1 MLSYLRVL
9 FTLLIFSVEVTW
21 TDGVESGCDDW
32 ISYTKD
38 DVCCTRCKPG
48 NRLVKRCGE
57 EPEKLCTPCDPGMYV
72 TKIDNRCYRCTQC
85 TGIQITVKPC
95 TGSSD
100 AVCGC
105 KAGFRCGDD
114 KCSFCVTECKKG
126 EEPTSDQQADM
137 PPVLFA
143 VGIAGL
149 AVFCVVVS
157 MVAFVKGRNTT
168 KKPKIVNPEQDISEE
183 SRIVAEEQE
192 DCSCRHPEQEQ
203 GGSSNSIHTQSS
215 ESKLLT

>member
-126 EEPTSDQQADM
+126 EEPTSDRLCRA
-137 PPVLFA
+137 
-143 VGIAGL
+143 
-149 AVFCVVVS
+149 C
-157 MVAFVKGRNTT
+157 
-168 KKPKIVNPEQDISEE
+168 PEGTFNDKLHSECKE
-183 SRIVAEEQE
+183 W
-192 DCSCRHPEQEQ
+192 
-203 GGSSNSIHTQSS
+203 
-215 ESKLLT
+215 SKR